1 MTEDIFDAISSQ
13 IDTSG
18 ASVSRKLDGT
28 IVVSLPDSEETL
40 AICTDNGDGT
50 LSYTMKLGDGGE
62 RAGKCTPEAFR
73 EHVLDAL
80 DSWID
85 YVPYDEASVEPQ
97 VSPEY
102 RKSIGESRESG
113 IRSSLYE
120 MGLDDDQA
128 DAIMEAVGILYESSM
143 LSVNID
149 GKTIS
154 APSITELATSRA
166 NKNYVKRRWLVNQA
180 MKTGQYEKYKA
191 NEFDENGD
199 RRSTDALIQILGL
212 QPPNN
217 NALIDFVKEHLD
229 TLQKEHVYTD
239 DEVLGVDW
247 YKSGVGGSDRSGKTG
262 KNSRGSDDDAIA
274 ATMGNETPIES
285 DESDESDNE
294 IATTEVHHDAN
305 EETAPVS
312 EEEASKKYGIE
323 LSNKKSDDVS
333 GEVTIETLWDGDV
346 TTLGKVNAF
355 GTRMGEGDSGESV
368 LDQGDSDSEFDIP
381 VNAVGKVVT
390 QYNEFKSS
398 LGDILKSIPAFGS
411 QPTGFALQMIFGRP
425 GSGIR
430 GAVLDLFKS
439 NQNALHKIER
449 GEGILDAS
457 KATPDQ
463 RTKLEKALHTEVVRS
478 AIKRV
483 QDGFDELAALIE
495 GIIPNAYDEARGI
508 KPGSE
513 GSVNGHIDEVPPDF
527 VNLFRTILH
536 EKGVPFAGYPWSVVD
551 KMCTKLGSILKLG
564 KPVAGGRRV
573 TGAPVDTKVSAA

>member
-13 IDTSG
+13 VDTSG

-113 IRSSLYE
+113 IRNSLYE

-128 DAIMEAVGILYESSM
+128 DAIMEAVGILYESSIVSVTINGKPVSGS
-143 LSVNID
+143 SVNDIAMNKANRPFLKRQWVLSQFKKL
-149 GKTIS
+149 GKT
-154 APSITELATSRA
+154 PSGKLLPTDDLIKELGIDPP
-166 NKNYVKRRWLVNQA
+166 KDEDIVN
-180 MKTGQYEKYKA
+180 
-191 NEFDENGD
+191 
-199 RRSTDALIQILGL
+199 
-212 QPPNN
+212 
-217 NALIDFVKEHLD
+217 FVKEHID
-229 TLQKEHVYTD
+229 TMQEERLHTD
-239 DEVLGVDW
+239 DEVLGSAW
-247 YKSGVGGSDRSGKTG
+247 NKFGKGENGRSGETG
-262 KNSRGSDDDAIA
+262 KKSRGSDDDVIA

-323 LSNKKSDDVS
+323 LSEAKPEDVT
-333 GEVTIETLWDGDV
+333 GNVDIHTLWDDD
-346 TTLGKVNAF
+346 A
-355 GTRMGEGDSGESV
+355 SV
-368 LDQGDSDSEFDIP
+368 LGQVDAESGYELPEKAI
-381 VNAVGKVVT
+381 VKTVEEANK
-390 QYNEFKSS
+390 FKES
-398 LGDILKSIPAFGS
+398 LGDILAAIPSFGA
-411 QPTGFALQMIFGRP
+411 QPAGFVLQMMFGRP
-425 GSGIR
+425 GAGLK
-430 GAVLDLFKS
+430 GAVLDLCTGSKD
-439 NQNALHKIER
+439 ALRKIEAD
-449 GEGILDAS
+449 EGILNAS
-457 KATPDQ
+457 KATPEQ
-463 RTKLEKALHTEVVRS
+463 RDKLERALKTEVVKS
-478 AIKRV
+478 AVKRV
-483 QDGFDELAALIE
+483 QDGFAELADFIE
-495 GIIPNAYDEARGI
+495 KIVPDAYDEARGVE
-508 KPGSE
+508 PGSE
-513 GSVNGHIDEVPPDF
+513 DSVNGRIDEVPSDF
-527 VNLFRTILH
+527 VNLFRTILFS
-536 EKGVPFAGYPWSVVD
+536 KGVPFAGYPWSVVD

-564 KPVAGGRRV
+564 KPVAGGRKV
-573 TGAPVDTKVSAA
+573 TGAQVDTKVSAV

>member
-62 RAGKCTPEAFR
+62 KAGKCTPEAFR

-102 RKSIGESRESG
+102 RKSIGESRESD
-113 IRSSLYE
+113 IRNSLYE
-120 MGLDDDQA
+120 MGLDDDQT

-143 LSVNID
+143 LSVTID

-154 APSITELATSRA
+154 APSITELALSRT
-166 NKNYVKRRWLVNQA
+166 NKSFVKRRWMINQA
-180 MKTGQYEKYKA
+180 KEQGKYEKYQENIKDPEG
-191 NEFDENGD
+191 NIRTTDE
-199 RRSTDALIQILGL
+199 LIGILGL
-212 QPPNN
+212 DTPDDQ
-217 NALIDFVKEHLD
+217 ALVNFVKEHLD
-229 TLQKEHVYTD
+229 TLQKEHVQTD
-239 DEVLGVDW
+239 DDVLRSARSRL
-247 YKSGVGGSDRSGKTG
+247 SG
-262 KNSRGSDDDAIA
+262 DDVIA
-274 ATMGNETPIES
+274 ATMANETPIES

-294 IATTEVHHDAN
+294 IATVEVHHNPN
-305 EETAPVS
+305 EDTAPAS
-312 EEEASKKYGIE
+312 EEEASKQYGIE
-323 LSNKKSDDVS
+323 LTNKKSDDVS

-355 GTRMGEGDSGESV
+355 GTRTGEGDSGESV
-368 LDQGDSDSEFDIP
+368 LDKGDSDSEFDIP

-449 GEGILDAS
+449 GDGILDAN

-463 RTKLEKALHTEVVRS
+463 RAKLEKALHTEVVRS

-573 TGAPVDTKVSAA
+573 TGAPVDIKVSAK